1 MKDKAIIWI
10 SVFGVTLWI
19 LAAYPAARG
28 ALVHVTHAVVSE
40 IKAKL

>member
-10 SVFGVTLWI
+10 TVLGVVLWI

-28 ALVHVTHAVVSE
+28 ALVHVTRAVVTE
-40 IKAKL
+40 IKDKL